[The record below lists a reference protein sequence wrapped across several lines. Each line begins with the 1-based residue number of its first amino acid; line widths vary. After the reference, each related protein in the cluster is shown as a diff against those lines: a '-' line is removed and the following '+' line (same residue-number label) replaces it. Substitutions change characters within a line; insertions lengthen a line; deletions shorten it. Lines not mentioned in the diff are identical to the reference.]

1 MRNFYTFILCLL
13 LCPLTSSLYG
23 ASYVIEPDDEDMF
36 YYNNATLTKKRKGI
50 REFRVLDNFEG
61 STYYHDLLMHFDS
74 NLTDTTGN
82 YKSIMTGY
90 VSKYERGKY
99 GSASLFLPS
108 ENYFVELIP
117 NHTDSFFGADNNI
130 SSFTIEFFI
139 KPSRFLIEARVLSKI
154 GPYNVNGVNTFGGI
168 AAYIRENRLIWNFN
182 NFFFLDDRPRDVEL
196 SFGTFLKSNEWSHH
210 SITFD
215 ATTGKLTKYLN
226 GMEEEFVYMTSTG
239 DEYGSI
245 YYPKFDTKN
254 NNPVII
260 GNGFL
265 GDIDELSITTYAK
278 TNFNI
283 EQYRDESL
291 IVSKVVDLKS
301 PYAFINGLDVETR
314 LDKGSD
320 VLIYYR
326 ASPIYFLPNDNMLEW
341 KSLKPGTKIDTL
353 SRYIQIK
360 LVLLSSDHNEITP
373 YVGAMTID
381 YDIILPPPV
390 PTNLKAYPGVG
401 SVKLVWDNVL
411 EYSTVVGYK
420 VYYGTQPGVYD
431 SVGSPIII
439 GKTNECIISNLANDQ
454 IYYFSISA
462 FDNISENHQSAF
474 SQEVYARPRSF
485 YTNDYE

>member
-1 MRNFYTFILCLL
+1 MKNYYTLILFLL
-13 LCPLTSSLYG
+13 LYVFSTLLY
-23 ASYVIEPDDEDMF
+23 ADSYVIEPDDESMF
-36 YYNNATLTKKRKGI
+36 YYNNATLTKKRRGI
-50 REFRVLDNFEG
+50 REFRVLDNLQ
-61 STYYHDLLMHFDS
+61 SPTYNHDLLMHFDS

-82 YKSIMTGY
+82 YKSLMTGY

-99 GSASLFLPS
+99 GNASLFLPS

-117 NHTDSFFGADNNI
+117 NHSDSFFGADNNI

-154 GPYNVNGVNTFGGI
+154 GPYNIGGGLNTFGGL
-168 AAYIRENRLIWNFN
+168 AAYIREGRLIWSFH
-182 NFFFLDDRPRDVEL
+182 NFFFLDDKPRDVTL
-196 SFGTFLKSNEWSHH
+196 SQGSFLKSNEWSHH

-215 ATTGKLTKYLN
+215 STTGKLTKYLN
-226 GMEEEFVYMTSTG
+226 GVEEQFIYMTSTG

-245 YYPKFDTKN
+245 CYPKFDKNN

-260 GNGFL
+260 GSGFL
-265 GDIDELSITTYAK
+265 GDIDELSITMTAK

-301 PYAFINGLDVETR
+301 PYAFINDLDVETR
-314 LDKGSD
+314 LEKGSE

-341 KSLKPGTKIDTL
+341 KSFEPGTKIDTMA
-353 SRYIQIK
+353 RYFQIK
-360 LVLLSSDHNEITP
+360 LVLLSSDFNEVTP
-373 YVGAMTID
+373 YVGLMSIN
-381 YDIILPPPV
+381 YDVILPPPI
-390 PTNLKAYPGVG
+390 PTDLKAYPLDGG
-401 SVKLVWDNVL
+401 VKLVWDAVG
-411 EYSTVVGYK
+411 EYSSVVGYK
-420 VYYGTQPGVYD
+420 VYYGTEPLLYD
-431 SVGSPIII
+431 SVNSPIII
-439 GKTNECIISNLANDQ
+439 GKTNEYIVDNLENDQ

-462 FDNISENHQSAF
+462 FDSISENHQSAF

-485 YTNDYE
+485 YTNDR